1 MARRAL
7 LCVGLQPEKLELL
20 PKKEAI
26 RLLDWVLA
34 NQDNYDYTL
43 SLVRKKGNINFES
56 SNQDIDVNNFDTF
69 YDFRVDREIE
79 TVGYNAPAGMFCAQ
93 DSYDIIGIS
102 TGASVLA
109 QAFEFYSAGIDFRV
123 LTDICSDRNGLHK
136 EAVKIL
142 NSYMPNCVTRK

>member
-20 PKKEAI
+20 SKKEVI

-56 SNQDIDVNNFDTF
+56 SNRDIDVNNFDTY

-93 DSYDIIGIS
+93 DSYDIVGVS

-123 LTDICSDRNGLHK
+123 LTDICCDRNGLHK

-142 NSYMPNCVTRK
+142 NSYMPNCVIRK

>member
-7 LCVGLQPEKLELL
+7 LCIGLQPEKLELI
-20 PKKEAI
+20 PKKEAT
-26 RLLDWVLA
+26 RLLDWVSI

-43 SLVRKKGNINFES
+43 SLVRKKGNINFEES
-56 SNQDIDVNNFDTF
+56 QKDIDVNNYVTY

-93 DSYDIIGIS
+93 DTYDIVGLS

-109 QAFEFYSAGIDFRV
+109 QAFEFYSAGISFRV
-123 LTDICSDRNGLHK
+123 LTDICNDREGLHK
-136 EAVKIL
+136 EAVRIL
-142 NSYMPNCVTRK
+142 NAYMPNCVVKK